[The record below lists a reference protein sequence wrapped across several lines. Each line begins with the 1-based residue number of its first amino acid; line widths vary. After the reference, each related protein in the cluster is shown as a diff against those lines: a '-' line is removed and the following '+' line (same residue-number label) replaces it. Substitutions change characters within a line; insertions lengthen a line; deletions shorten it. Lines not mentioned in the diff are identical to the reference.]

1 MLFARIAPLL
11 IVVAGLAGC
20 ATPAA
25 RPSRDVPTDAAQLT
39 SWRANGRIGVTG
51 EGGGGGSGSFDWQ
64 QRADEADVQIR
75 GPVGIGSVTL
85 QLRGDPEQPQLRL
98 QTGDQVLEAE
108 AAIAE
113 LEARLGAVVPA
124 GRLRYWMLGL
134 AAPGEHQ
141 WSEPDANG
149 TVVLQQEGWRI
160 AYQRYSTEFGPRL
173 PMRMQASSGA
183 ARVRIVID
191 RWRL

>member
-1 MLFARIAPLL
+1 MRPARITVLL
-11 IVVAGLAGC
+11 ILVLGLGGC
-20 ATPAA
+20 VTPAS
-25 RPSRDVPTDAAQLT
+25 RPTPGVPSDPAQLT

-51 EGGGGGSGSFDWQ
+51 EGGGGSGSFDWQ
-64 QRADEADVQIR
+64 QRVDEADVQIR

-85 QLRGDPEQPQLRL
+85 QLRGDPAQPELRL
-98 QTGDQVLEAE
+98 QTGDQMLEAE
-108 AAIAE
+108 DALNE

-141 WSEPDANG
+141 WSQPDANG

-173 PMRMQASSGA
+173 PMRIQASSGA

-191 RWRL
+191 RWRF

>member
-1 MLFARIAPLL
+1 MLLARIAVLMML
-11 IVVAGLAGC
+11 VTGLAGC
-20 ATPAA
+20 ITPVS
-25 RPSRDVPTDAAQLT
+25 RPSPGVPSDAAQLT
-39 SWRANGRIGVTG
+39 NWRATGRMGVTG
-51 EGGGGGSGSFDWQ
+51 EGGGGSGSFDWQ

-108 AAIAE
+108 DAKKE

-149 TVVLQQEGWRI
+149 TVVLQQEGWSI
-160 AYQRYSTEFGPRL
+160 TYQRYSTDFGPRL
-173 PMRMQASSGA
+173 PMRIQASSGA

>member
-1 MLFARIAPLL
+1 MLARIVASL
-11 IVVAGLAGC
+11 IVVLGLAGC
-20 ATPAA
+20 VTPAT
-25 RPSRDVPTDAAQLT
+25 RPAAGVPTDAAQLA
-39 SWRANGRIGVTG
+39 SWRATGRIGVTG
-51 EGGGGGSGSFDWQ
+51 EGGGGSGSFDWQ

-85 QLRGDPEQPQLRL
+85 QVRGDPEQPQLRL

-108 AAIAE
+108 DAIAE
-113 LEARLGAVVPA
+113 LEARLGAIVPA

-134 AAPGEHQ
+134 PAPGEHQ
-141 WSEPDANG
+141 WSEPDAKG
-149 TVVLQQEGWRI
+149 TMVLQQDGWSI
-160 AYQRYSTEFGPRL
+160 TYQRYSNEFGPRL
-173 PMRMQASSGA
+173 PMRIQASSGA